1 MPEYLM
7 AMSPE
12 EMTEFL
18 DSEFYDLED
27 NSKRCIATM
36 MAMLMDHSEFLEEQG
51 LEEKFDFLYDK
62 DGGEL
67 H

>member
-18 DSEFYDLED
+18 ESEFYDLED
-27 NSKRCIATM
+27 NPKRCIATM
-36 MAMLMDHSEFLEEQG
+36 MAMLMDHNEFLEEQG
-51 LEEKFDFLYDK
+51 LEEKFDFLYDN
-62 DGGEL
+62 DEGDL

>member
-7 AMSPE
+7 AMSLE

-18 DSEFYDLED
+18 ESEFYDLED
-27 NSKRCIATM
+27 NPKRCIATM
-36 MAMLMDHSEFLEEQG
+36 MAMLMDHNEFLEEQG
-51 LEEKFDFLYDK
+51 LEEKFDFLYDN
-62 DGGEL
+62 DEGDL

>member
-7 AMSPE
+7 AMSPA

-18 DSEFYDLED
+18 ESEFYELEEGP
-27 NSKRCIATM
+27 KRCIATM

-51 LEEKFDFLYDK
+51 LEEKFDFLYDR
-62 DGGEL
+62 DEEEL

>member
-18 DSEFYDLED
+18 ESEFYDLED
-27 NSKRCIATM
+27 NPKRCIATM
-36 MAMLMDHSEFLEEQG
+36 MAMLMDHNEFLEEQG
-51 LEEKFDFLYDK
+51 LEEKFDFLYDN
-62 DGGEL
+62 DGVEL

>member
-1 MPEYLM
+1 MPEYLI
-7 AMSPE
+7 AMSPA

-18 DSEFYDLED
+18 ESEFYELED
-27 NSKRCIATM
+27 GPKRCIATM
-36 MAMLMDHSEFLEEQG
+36 MAMLMDHSDFLEEQG
-51 LEEKFDFLYDK
+51 LEEKFDFLYDN

>member
-18 DSEFYDLED
+18 ESEFYDLED
-27 NSKRCIATM
+27 NPKRCIATM
-36 MAMLMDHSEFLEEQG
+36 MAMLMDHNEFLEEQG
-51 LEEKFDFLYDK
+51 LEEKFDFLYDNNEG
-62 DGGEL
+62 DL

>member
-7 AMSPE
+7 AMSPKE
-12 EMTEFL
+12 LTEYL
-18 DSEFYDLED
+18 TSEFYDLPD
-27 NSKRCIATM
+27 DARRCIATM

-62 DGGEL
+62 DGGDL